1 MLLYREPCEG
11 ERLTYRIRRS
21 LGTDA
26 VLFALSGELD
36 DEHAAQ
42 LQALLAAEA
51 QGPVLL
57 DLKEVTLVARE
68 AVRFLARLEADGAR
82 FVNCPEYVRSWIAAE
97 DAGA

>member
-1 MLLYREPCEG
+1 M
-11 ERLTYRIRRS
+11 TYRIHRS
-21 LGTDA
+21 MGADA

-36 DEHAAQ
+36 DEHAAR

-82 FVNCPEYVRSWIAAE
+82 IVNCPEYVRSWIAAE
-97 DAGA
+97 NGGS